1 MRKGLGED
9 EVQQALGDLDR
20 AALPAR
26 TVAALRLADC
36 LSGERPAVDDAL
48 FALLRQ
54 HFDEGEILELGAAL
68 TVASGWQ
75 RFIEAFGIR
84 PDNWSESSAAPLG
97 ALIGERPAGS
107 RYSPM
112 SSAHRAGLAAMN
124 RSISS
129 RQRASWTT
137 STFTPRLR
145 SRASSPMK
153 V

>member
-1 MRKGLGED
+1 LVRKGLGED
-9 EVQQALGDLDR
+9 EVQEALGDLDR

-48 FALLRQ
+48 FAQLRQ

-84 PDNWSESSAAPLG
+84 PDAWRESTPLPW
-97 ALIGERPAGS
+97 ER
-107 RYSPM
+107 
-112 SSAHRAGLAAMN
+112 
-124 RSISS
+124 
-129 RQRASWTT
+129 
-137 STFTPRLR
+137 
-145 SRASSPMK
+145 
-153 V
+153 

>member
-1 MRKGLGED
+1 LVRKGLGED

-84 PDNWSESSAAPLG
+84 PDSWSESSALPW
-97 ALIGERPAGS
+97 ER
-107 RYSPM
+107 
-112 SSAHRAGLAAMN
+112 
-124 RSISS
+124 
-129 RQRASWTT
+129 
-137 STFTPRLR
+137 
-145 SRASSPMK
+145 
-153 V
+153 